1 MRLSTHKIISTC
13 PISYIFLSNFE
24 EDSAM
29 DSQEPPTW
37 ANTYKQSHK
46 VAGHVFCDNSLLD
59 KVGVNIQL
67 YKASLE
73 GAKLQIYF
81 ITPNSP

>member
-1 MRLSTHKIISTC
+1 
-13 PISYIFLSNFE
+13 
-24 EDSAM
+24 M
-29 DSQEPPTW
+29 DSQEPPS
-37 ANTYKQSHK
+37 TYKQSHK